1 MLMLLQVVKRAGN
14 VPDGSRFDSLPS
26 AGSKRSTRDGA
37 GGNAESSLYETQ
49 SKTKRHR
56 GDRSVWSSNGR
67 DNNKQTNFC
76 FTGFKRM
83 PESKVNGLLRR
94 IPPTR
99 SADDLLQLNS
109 SRKSYSTWTHN
120 GLRCRSPDRIL
131 SASRGF
137 SPPGN
142 INDQQQ
148 VLTFRPIDS
157 SRAAAYMGKDAS
169 NHSRPTGSIHF
180 LTKATLPL
188 EATKQ
193 VSRLP
198 PPNSIAQKNS
208 YLGVEPLTVASFL
221 HSLGLGKYI
230 ILFQAEEVSTPVL
243 AISECILV
251 AFLVID
257 MTALKQMRDNDL
269 KELGIPMIFESRHP
283 NIDKEQSICHAEKE
297 DRGDESW
304 TRYNPV
310 LLSPCHMR
318 LLSNLECSSRSS
330 VSVLMGTKEED
341 PPCSQS
347 SFQTSVATSDLNL
360 CPCVA
365 QHSRFL
371 YVKIKLFV
379 SHSEDV
385 ALRFVVKSHILLG
398 NVSSRSTFSKSRF
411 PPLFPG
417 SYVADITARI

>member
-1 MLMLLQVVKRAGN
+1 MSRPQVTITLGRTGQVVKRAGN
-14 VPDGSRFDSLPS
+14 VPDGARFDSLPS

-49 SKTKRHR
+49 SKTKRHQ
-56 GDRSVWSSNGR
+56 GDRSVWSSNDARVGR
-67 DNNKQTNFC
+67 NDLRFKLMQKNKFRRTRGDYEGRNH
-76 FTGFKRM
+76 TGLKRQLPRAVYPPVNMYTLQRM

-157 SRAAAYMGKDAS
+157 SRAAAYMGKDAY

-230 ILFQAEEVSTPVL
+230 ILFQAEE
-243 AISECILV
+243 
-251 AFLVID
+251 ID

-269 KELGIPMIFESRHP
+269 KELGIPMGPRKKILL
-283 NIDKEQSICHAEKE
+283 A
-297 DRGDESW
+297 
-304 TRYNPV
+304 
-310 LLSPCHMR
+310 LSP
-318 LLSNLECSSRSS
+318 
-330 VSVLMGTKEED
+330 
-341 PPCSQS
+341 
-347 SFQTSVATSDLNL
+347 
-360 CPCVA
+360 
-365 QHSRFL
+365 HSKQ
-371 YVKIKLFV
+371 V
-379 SHSEDV
+379 
-385 ALRFVVKSHILLG
+385 
-398 NVSSRSTFSKSRF
+398 
-411 PPLFPG
+411 
-417 SYVADITARI
+417 